1 MKIGVIGLGNMG
13 LPIAQNMLQAGHQ
26 LVVFNRTANKAKPLV
41 EKGAR
46 LAASPVESAR
56 ETNLVFTILSDD
68 KSTEEIVFG
77 QNGIL
82 EGLAEGG
89 IHVAVSTISVECA
102 QKLAKAHSERG
113 QQFVSATVLG
123 RPDAAAAAALRLI
136 VAGPQKARK
145 KIWPVLEAIG
155 QNIFVVGD
163 EGYLSNVA
171 KLGNN
176 FLIVAMLEALSE
188 VLILVEKYGIEQKQF
203 LEIVNTL
210 FASPIYQNYG
220 NIIAE
225 RNFEPAGFKMNLG
238 LKDVELM
245 LSAAD
250 QVSALLPL
258 ADLAKNHYSEGIAR
272 GWANLDW
279 AALIKCI
286 EAVSLQEIDNA
297 AKS

>member
-13 LPIAQNMLQAGHQ
+13 LPMAQNMLQAGHQ
-26 LVVFNRTANKAKPLV
+26 LVVYNRTTSKAKPLV
-41 EKGAR
+41 AKGAR
-46 LAASPVESAR
+46 LARTPAEAAR
-56 ETNLVFTILSDD
+56 ETGLVFTILSDD

-77 QNGIL
+77 QDGIL
-82 EGLAEGG
+82 EGLEEGG
-89 IHVAVSTISVECA
+89 IHVAVSTISVDCA
-102 QKLAKAHSERG
+102 QKLSKAHSEQG

-123 RPDAAAAAALRLI
+123 RPDAAASAALRLI
-136 VAGPQKARK
+136 VAGPEKARK
-145 KIWPVLEAIG
+145 QIWPVLEAVG

-188 VLILVEKYGIEQKQF
+188 VLILVEKYGIEPKQF

-210 FASPIYQNYG
+210 FASPVYQNYG

-225 RNFEPAGFKMNLG
+225 RKFEPAGFKMNLG

-250 QVSALLPL
+250 QVSAPLPL
-258 ADLAKNHYSEGIAR
+258 ANLAKEHYSEGILR
-272 GWANLDW
+272 GWENLDW

-286 EAVSLQEIDNA
+286 EAVSLRE
-297 AKS
+297 

>member
-13 LPIAQNMLQAGHQ
+13 LPMAQNMLQAGHQ
-26 LVVFNRTANKAKPLV
+26 LVVYNRTASKAKPLV
-41 EKGAR
+41 AKGAR
-46 LAASPVESAR
+46 LARTPAEAAR
-56 ETNLVFTILSDD
+56 ETGLVFTILSDD

-77 QNGIL
+77 QDGIL
-82 EGLAEGG
+82 EGLEEGG
-89 IHVAVSTISVECA
+89 IHVAVSTISVDCA
-102 QKLAKAHSERG
+102 QKLSKAHSEQG

-123 RPDAAAAAALRLI
+123 RPDAAASAALRLI
-136 VAGPQKARK
+136 VAGPEKARK
-145 KIWPVLEAIG
+145 QIWPVLEAVG

-176 FLIVAMLEALSE
+176 FLLVAMLEALSE
-188 VLILVEKYGIEQKQF
+188 VLILVEKYGIEPKQF

-210 FASPIYQNYG
+210 FASPVYQNYG

-225 RNFEPAGFKMNLG
+225 RKFEPAGFKMNLG

-250 QVSALLPL
+250 QVSAPLPL
-258 ADLAKNHYSEGIAR
+258 ANLAKEHYSEGILR
-272 GWANLDW
+272 GWENLDW

-286 EAVSLQEIDNA
+286 EAVSLREERL
-297 AKS
+297 SL

>member
-13 LPIAQNMLQAGHQ
+13 LPMAQNMLQAGHQ
-26 LVVFNRTANKAKPLV
+26 LVVYNRTASKAKPLV
-41 EKGAR
+41 AKGAR
-46 LAASPVESAR
+46 LARTPAEAAR
-56 ETNLVFTILSDD
+56 ETGLVFTILSDD

-77 QNGIL
+77 QDGIL
-82 EGLAEGG
+82 EGLEEGG
-89 IHVAVSTISVECA
+89 IHVAVSTISVDCA
-102 QKLAKAHSERG
+102 QKLSKAHSEQG

-123 RPDAAAAAALRLI
+123 RPDAAASAALRLI
-136 VAGPQKARK
+136 VAGPEKARK
-145 KIWPVLEAIG
+145 QIWPVLEAVG

-188 VLILVEKYGIEQKQF
+188 VLILVEKYGIEPKQF

-210 FASPIYQNYG
+210 FASPVYQNYG

-225 RNFEPAGFKMNLG
+225 RKFEPAGFKMNLG

-250 QVSALLPL
+250 QVSAPLPL
-258 ADLAKNHYSEGIAR
+258 ANLAKEHYSEGILR
-272 GWANLDW
+272 GWENLDW

-286 EAVSLQEIDNA
+286 EAVSLRE
-297 AKS
+297 

>member
-13 LPIAQNMLQAGHQ
+13 LPMAQNMLQAGHQ
-26 LVVFNRTANKAKPLV
+26 LVVYNRTTSKAKPLV
-41 EKGAR
+41 AKGAR
-46 LAASPVESAR
+46 LARTPAEAAR
-56 ETNLVFTILSDD
+56 ETGLVFTILSDD

-77 QNGIL
+77 QDGIL
-82 EGLAEGG
+82 EGLEEGG
-89 IHVAVSTISVECA
+89 IHVAVSTISVDCA
-102 QKLAKAHSERG
+102 QKLSKAHSEQG

-123 RPDAAAAAALRLI
+123 RPDAAASAALRLI
-136 VAGPQKARK
+136 VAGPEKARK
-145 KIWPVLEAIG
+145 QIWPVLEAVG

-188 VLILVEKYGIEQKQF
+188 VLILVEKYGIEANQF

-210 FASPIYQNYG
+210 FASPVYQNYG

-225 RNFEPAGFKMNLG
+225 RKFEPAGFKMNLG

-250 QVSALLPL
+250 QVSAPLPL
-258 ADLAKNHYSEGIAR
+258 ANLAKEHYSEGILR
-272 GWANLDW
+272 GWENLDW

-286 EAVSLQEIDNA
+286 EAVSLRE
-297 AKS
+297 

>member
-13 LPIAQNMLQAGHQ
+13 LPMAQNMLQAGHQ
-26 LVVFNRTANKAKPLV
+26 LVVYNRTASKAKPLV
-41 EKGAR
+41 AKGAR
-46 LAASPVESAR
+46 LARTPAEAAR
-56 ETNLVFTILSDD
+56 ETGLVFTILSDD

-77 QNGIL
+77 QDGIL
-82 EGLAEGG
+82 EGLEEGG
-89 IHVAVSTISVECA
+89 IHVAVSTISVDCA
-102 QKLAKAHSERG
+102 QKLSKAHSEQG

-123 RPDAAAAAALRLI
+123 RPDAAASAALRLI
-136 VAGPQKARK
+136 VAGPEKARK
-145 KIWPVLEAIG
+145 QIWPVLEAVG

-188 VLILVEKYGIEQKQF
+188 VLILVEKYGIEANQF

-210 FASPIYQNYG
+210 FASPVYQNYG

-225 RNFEPAGFKMNLG
+225 RKFEPAGFKMNLG

-250 QVSALLPL
+250 QVSAPLPL
-258 ADLAKNHYSEGIAR
+258 ANLAKEHYSEGILR
-272 GWANLDW
+272 GWENLDW

-286 EAVSLQEIDNA
+286 EAVSLRE
-297 AKS
+297 

>member
-13 LPIAQNMLQAGHQ
+13 LPMAQNMLQAGHQ
-26 LVVFNRTANKAKPLV
+26 LVVYNRTTSKAKPLV
-41 EKGAR
+41 AKGAR
-46 LAASPVESAR
+46 LARTPAEAAR
-56 ETNLVFTILSDD
+56 ETGLVFTILSDD

-77 QNGIL
+77 QDGIL
-82 EGLAEGG
+82 EGLEEGG
-89 IHVAVSTISVECA
+89 IHVAVSTISVDCA
-102 QKLAKAHSERG
+102 QKLSKAHSEQG

-123 RPDAAAAAALRLI
+123 RPDAAASAALRLI
-136 VAGPQKARK
+136 VAGPEKARK
-145 KIWPVLEAIG
+145 QIWPVLEVVG

-188 VLILVEKYGIEQKQF
+188 VLILVEKYGIEPKQF

-210 FASPIYQNYG
+210 FASPVYQNYG

-225 RNFEPAGFKMNLG
+225 RKFEPAGFKMNLG

-250 QVSALLPL
+250 QVSAPLPL
-258 ADLAKNHYSEGIAR
+258 ANLVKEHYSEGILR
-272 GWANLDW
+272 GWENLDW

-286 EAVSLQEIDNA
+286 EAVSLRE
-297 AKS
+297 